1 MMPIKPFNGLEA
13 AIFTI
18 AMAVVGYLVGSLLA
32 IPGAGAVVFAIATM
46 GGFLLSAIHRNQ

>member
-13 AIFTI
+13 AICTI

-46 GGFLLSAIHRNQ
+46 GGFPLSAIHRNQ